1 MKEDELQGVVAFA
14 AIVGGIFWWIFSIKT
29 GAIAALITLATVLYI
44 LYRAKN
50 EEETLAPTSLT
61 NGKNYWLNIKDI
73 NTSQLD
79 IESNAGTYKDMFSF
93 EAVGESNYQKAL
105 TSLMPNDGKIEDKHK
120 AYFIANLILE
130 DDNKF
135 DKNAIAVEILGLKVG
150 YIPKEENKQ
159 LRKQLKTISKNRSSF
174 SCAASIIGGN
184 NKSYGVWLDI

>member
-1 MKEDELQGVVAFA
+1 MKEDELQGAVALS

-29 GAIAALITLATVLYI
+29 GAIAAIITIAIV

-50 EEETLAPTSLT
+50 DGETLTPLTLT
-61 NGKNYWLNIKDI
+61 NGENYWLNIGDI
-73 NTSQLD
+73 NTTKLD
-79 IESNAGTYKDMFSF
+79 IESNAGAYKDMFSF
-93 EAVGESNYQKAL
+93 GAVGESNYQKTL
-105 TSLMPNDGKIEDKHK
+105 TSLMPNDGKIEDKHR

-135 DKNAIAVEILGLKVG
+135 DKNAIAIEILGLKVG

-159 LRKQLKTISKNRSSF
+159 LRKQLKAISNNRTSF
-174 SCAASIIGGN
+174 SCAACIAGGN